1 MEIQLEIKSMNKT
14 LVATSVA
21 LGLALSGSVL
31 AGGSDN
37 MAAAPAASNNMSVGF
52 NLGMMTTH
60 VKDKDT
66 ASSGI
71 NNFGMSAGMNFG
83 GGLAANVSYQNYSM
97 PGQVGIIQNIGNTS
111 IVETTSPTYMTLTAN
126 GTYSLPLSSKVFG
139 LVGAGIGW
147 GHMFHASDMTD
158 GNNAFVYQ
166 FMAGFGYNVTST
178 MNMTA
183 SYTYV
188 GSAGDKGKNSFG
200 SDRNLNVFGLG
211 MNFSF

>member
-1 MEIQLEIKSMNKT
+1 MNKT

-60 VKDKDT
+60 VKDQGT

-83 GGLAANVSYQNYSM
+83 GGLAANVSFQNYSI
-97 PGQVGIIQNIGNTS
+97 PVQGGALDPITH
-111 IVETTSPTYMTLTAN
+111 ETASSSPNYMTLTAN

-147 GHMFHASDMTD
+147 GHLFHGSDVTD

-188 GSAGDKGKNSFG
+188 GSAGDKDKNTFG
-200 SDRNLNVFGLG
+200 SNMNFNVYGLG